1 MKGGRTTPWL
11 STTRSPQ
18 HEVKAG
24 RSPQETDDR
33 EQAELLQE
41 HFDHHHQRQVRCSPC
56 CPDVDLSL
64 PPSCQ
69 HGEGG
74 AGWFQARPPTHQ
86 PRGAE
91 TASSH
96 EPDGAPSARLKKGC
110 QRLCLLV
117 LAAVV
122 SRQLEGPEP
131 PPLLPALAAAAER
144 VWQKGQGRGMKL
156 VTEDSK
162 PVVYCFPSSGPPSLP
177 DIVAEQANKHLFQ
190 LILPILFL

>member
-162 PVVYCFPSSGPPSLP
+162 PVGSGET
-177 DIVAEQANKHLFQ
+177 IYRICNTIA
-190 LILPILFL
+190 